1 MSSLTNK
8 SYQAKISIFLSET
21 ILCPLEAKLLTHL
34 TAVLLNNNLTGGIR
48 RGDVYKIQL
57 NLRLQNRSCSHL
69 FYAEFWASQTMLMF
83 NLMYNVMI
91 GKERLGKKR
100 LNYIC
105 CQGDMSSPQ
114 CAEDHENQK
123 LWLLF
128 QHSWKLDPWLHFP
141 SGDSKVKL
149 TWQRQT
155 IGKVLV
161 LQAQNSF
168 LSGTPCWTICLTRM
182 TNRSKIQEW
191 QFIWTVQAA
200 MQRLQ
205 HILVCFE
212 DSGERSHIVGISP
225 KRHAP

>member
-1 MSSLTNK
+1 
-8 SYQAKISIFLSET
+8 
-21 ILCPLEAKLLTHL
+21 
-34 TAVLLNNNLTGGIR
+34 
-48 RGDVYKIQL
+48 
-57 NLRLQNRSCSHL
+57 
-69 FYAEFWASQTMLMF
+69 
-83 NLMYNVMI
+83 MI

-100 LNYIC
+100 LNYFC

-161 LQAQNSF
+161 LQTQNSF

-191 QFIWTVQAA
+191 QSIWTDTSGHATLATHLSLFRRFRGKKSYCKDFPKTSCIIGGEPRLARQLVFLPAVRNDNQPVQFCHGQSAKCGG
-200 MQRLQ
+200 RKT
-205 HILVCFE
+205 F
-212 DSGERSHIVGISP
+212 IS
-225 KRHAP
+225 